1 MISQTRSSP
10 SDLEMNY
17 VTQIR
22 IRLIRRGSNPRFDGS
37 SILSN
42 FFFRS
47 IIDSLESLAHHLERV
62 DCDCCRS
69 RNSTNYPGSSPL
81 STSHVPPCFF
91 TMPRTVLASA
101 GLEDL
106 VVYVAISLHGFV
118 LLIVPGSALRGE
130 VPNTSTIPL
139 GWDGSVNYLVVAESG
154 LWAKGDTKRVVQKL
168 PNFLFTRMVS
178 CGNWFSA
185 SQAPQQPPKLP
196 IDIPERSWS
205 SIGRPWQSVK
215 VGEHSLIHC

>member
-22 IRLIRRGSNPRFDGS
+22 IRLIRRGSNPRFEGT
-37 SILSN
+37 SILTN

-69 RNSTNYPGSSPL
+69 RNSTNYSGSSHL

-178 CGNWFSA
+178 WAIGF
-185 SQAPQQPPKLP
+185 LP
-196 IDIPERSWS
+196 LRPLNNRPNFP
-205 SIGRPWQSVK
+205 SIFRKDRGHQLVDHGK
-215 VGEHSLIHC
+215 A